1 MGDSRNAEL
10 MVRAIGRFAAGK
22 CVKILVLGM
31 WAGKDND
38 DKLHQAELDRLDTML
53 RDEGKKYRKWEFLS
67 VGCTELAGS
76 KHFTSHGARTILNT
90 HKKVFDRFFRT
101 GSIYK

>member
-1 MGDSRNAEL
+1 

-38 DKLHQAELDRLDTML
+38 DKLHQAELDRLDNML

-67 VGCTELAGS
+67 VGCTERAGS

>member
-1 MGDSRNAEL
+1 

-38 DKLHQAELDRLDTML
+38 DKLHQAELDRLDNML

-101 GSIYK
+101 AAGSIYK